1 MPVNDAALLRQAQ
14 AISERLRA
22 WRRHL
27 HAHPE
32 ISGQEEQTAQYVA
45 AELRALGY
53 TPQERIGGVHG
64 VIAELPG
71 GAGPFVALRADT
83 DALPI
88 VEDTGLPFASQN
100 PGVMHACGHDA
111 HTAMLL
117 GAALLL
123 KQNQAALRRPVRLIF
138 QPHEEKYPG
147 GAPAMIAGGA
157 LGNVSEVFGI
167 HITSQLPSGQFAI
180 RSGPMM
186 AAVNELAI
194 TIHGKGGHA
203 AKPEDCIDPVVIAA
217 EVILALQTIV
227 SRSIGLTESA
237 VVSVTQVNAG
247 SADNVIPQQVVMRGT
262 IRTYEEAVRQTI
274 LRRVR
279 EVAEGLARA
288 HGGSATVNL
297 GPGYPVLVN
306 DPAVTE
312 RAVEAARRVGFDDAA
327 LKTMPLQGGGED
339 FAYYGAQRPAA
350 FGFLGAHD
358 AARGPAYPHHHP
370 RFDIDEAML
379 AHGAALHAA
388 FALQP

>member
-1 MPVNDAALLRQAQ
+1 MPARDASLLQQAE
-14 AISERLRA
+14 AIGERLRG

-27 HAHPE
+27 HANPE
-32 ISGQEEQTAQYVA
+32 LSGQEAQTAQYIA
-45 AELRALGY
+45 AELRAMGY
-53 TPQERIGGVHG
+53 QPVENVGGAHG
-64 VIAELPG
+64 VVAEAHG

-88 VEDTGLPFASQN
+88 HEETGLPFSSRN

-117 GAALLL
+117 GAALLIH
-123 KQNQAALRRPVRLIF
+123 NNRAALRRPVRLVF

-157 LGNVSEVFGI
+157 LAGVDQIFGI

-194 TIHGKGGHA
+194 DVHGKGGHA
-203 AKPEDCIDPVVIAA
+203 AKPEDCVDPVVISA
-217 EVILALQTIV
+217 EIILALQTIV
-227 SRSIGLTESA
+227 SRSISLTEPA
-237 VVSVTQVNAG
+237 VVSVTQVRAG
-247 SADNVIPQQVVMRGT
+247 TADNVIPERVELRGT
-262 IRTYEEAVRQTI
+262 IRTYDERARATI

-279 EVAEGLARA
+279 EIAEGLARV
-288 HGGSATVNL
+288 HGGNAVVRL
-297 GPGYPVLVN
+297 GDGYPVLVN
-306 DPAVTE
+306 DREVTE
-312 RAVEAARRVGFDDAA
+312 RALGVAQQVGFAPDV

-339 FAYYGAQRPAA
+339 FAYYGQKAPAA

-358 AARGPAYPHHHP
+358 PARGPAYPHHHP
-370 RFDIDEAML
+370 KFDIDEAML
-379 AHGAALHAA
+379 ARGAALHAA
-388 FALQP
+388 FALQG